1 MSFKRKHEIQ
11 EWMSRAVPG
20 EVMVYFTGHLALK
33 RERPG
38 WGSSDRSQSIKLDGP
53 VNDKSAPVAVAAD
66 YARMFYDTGK
76 AFLYQR
82 RSEGEGFDYCIVK
95 RGTPPVRTSAWD

>member
-20 EVMVYFTGHLALK
+20 EVMVYFTGHLVLR
-33 RERPG
+33 RERPRWTDHKQG
-38 WGSSDRSQSIKLDGP
+38 LKPRAFVSDA
-53 VNDKSAPVAVAAD
+53 SAPLAVAAD
-66 YARMFYDTGK
+66 FAMMLFETGR

-82 RSEGEGFDYCIVK
+82 RSGGEGFDYCIVK
-95 RGTPPVRTSAWD
+95 RGKPPVRTSAWD